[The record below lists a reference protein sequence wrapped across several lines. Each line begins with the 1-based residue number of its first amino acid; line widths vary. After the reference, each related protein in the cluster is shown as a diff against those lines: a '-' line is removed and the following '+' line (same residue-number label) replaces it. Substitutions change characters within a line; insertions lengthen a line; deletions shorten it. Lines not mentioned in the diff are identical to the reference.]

1 MKQGQGILF
10 TFDKALIGE
19 RQLAAAGKRL
29 LPELKAMRAATK
41 KGYEDDRASINLP
54 FDTSMVR
61 QVKALAAEHRDT
73 DLLVVVGIGG
83 SNLGA
88 MAVQEALLGRL
99 HNETGRPRVYYAD
112 TVDERKMRDIALLL
126 DDALR
131 RKGRVLV
138 NAVSKS
144 GSTTETVANL
154 EVLLATLK
162 KYDVTS
168 TSVVVTTDEN
178 SPLWKLAAKSG
189 FATLAIPKRVG
200 GRYSVFSPAG
210 LFPLAVLGVDVEEL
224 LAGAATM
231 RERCLSDDIM
241 NNPAAIAAIIQYLHY
256 KGGRNIAELF
266 LFATDFES
274 VGKWWRQLL
283 AESCGKEFD
292 RSGKRRIWAG
302 ITPTVSI
309 GSTDLH
315 SVAQLALGGPQDKL
329 TTFVTVGEKLET
341 RVPDLKEYESL
352 VPNLQGKSLKEIMDA
367 ILQGAMIAY
376 GQGKRPY
383 CHIELPSCSAY
394 CLGQFLQLEMME
406 TMLLASLLDVNPF
419 DQPGVESYKA
429 ETRRMLATRR
439 R

>member
-1 MKQGQGILF
+1 MKQGQGLQF
-10 TFDKALIGE
+10 TFDKALISE
-19 RQLAAAGKRL
+19 RQLVTAGKL
-29 LPELKAMRAATK
+29 LRPELKAMRAATT
-41 KGYEDDRASINLP
+41 KGYADDRSSINLP

-61 QVKALAAEHRDT
+61 QVKTLAAKYRDV
-73 DLLVVVGIGG
+73 DLVIVVGIGG

-88 MAVQEALLGRL
+88 MSVQEALRGRL
-99 HNETGRPRVYYAD
+99 YNETGKPRIYYAD

-126 DDALR
+126 DDALQR
-131 RKGRVLV
+131 RGRVLV

-144 GSTTETVANL
+144 GSTTETIANL
-154 EVLLATLK
+154 EVFLATLK
-162 KYDVTS
+162 KHDVTS
-168 TSVVVTTDEN
+168 TSVVVTTDEH

-189 FATLAIPKRVG
+189 FATLSIPKRVG

-210 LFPLAVLGVDVEEL
+210 LFPLAVLNIDVEEL
-224 LAGAATM
+224 LAGAAVM
-231 RERCLSDDIM
+231 RERCLSDDLM
-241 NNPAAIAAIIQYLHY
+241 NNPAAVAAAIQYLHY
-256 KGGRNIAELF
+256 KSGRNIAELF

-283 AESCGKEFD
+283 GESCGKEFD
-292 RSGKRRIWAG
+292 RTGKRKIWAG

-329 TTFVTVGEKLET
+329 TTFVTVGEELGT
-341 RVPDLKEYESL
+341 RLPDLKEYDSL

-367 ILQGAMIAY
+367 ILQGTMIAY

-383 CHIELPSCSAY
+383 CHIALPSCSAY

-406 TMLLASLLDVNPF
+406 TMFLAALVDVNPF
-419 DQPGVESYKA
+419 DQPAVEAYKA
-429 ETRRMLATRR
+429 ETRRILATRR
-439 R
+439 W